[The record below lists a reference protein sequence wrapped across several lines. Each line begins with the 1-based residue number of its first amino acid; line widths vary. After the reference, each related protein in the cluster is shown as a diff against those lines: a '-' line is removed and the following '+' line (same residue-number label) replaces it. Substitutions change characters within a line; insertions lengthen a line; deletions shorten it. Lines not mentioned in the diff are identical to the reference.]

1 MDRTGQDRTG
11 QVDVDMDMDMDVV
24 EFEFAFELYFPPEIY
39 MRWHRET
46 GLTRSV

>member
-11 QVDVDMDMDMDVV
+11 QVDVDMDMDVV